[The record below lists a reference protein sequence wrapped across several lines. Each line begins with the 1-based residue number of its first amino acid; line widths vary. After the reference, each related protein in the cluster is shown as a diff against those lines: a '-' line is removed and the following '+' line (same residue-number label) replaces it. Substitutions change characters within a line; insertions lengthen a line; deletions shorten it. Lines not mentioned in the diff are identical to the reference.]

1 MISHKAFNR
10 YLAVY
15 AKPFFRKVSAIFN
28 LGREN
33 HVTSGFNL
41 LFCKLSKFFK
51 TSEIIVSFHRAQK
64 ISPQTKFCAFEVL
77 MALSGLQDLLC
88 FVEEWVQQLIKYFF
102 HFSNWGALFPSSCT
116 NFAFCKNMQLHKF
129 QDTDALIKPLPPAQ
143 SGKQG
148 RTCHFTCFFILLNT
162 STAFLPEYLYFGLPG

>member
-1 MISHKAFNR
+1 MICLLTVLLFESLNTTWNINKGLWQTSTIATQALISWPLFGMLNYQKVFLLVISATVNTDGLFPVLQILELNFLGLGREMISHKAFNR

-64 ISPQTKFCAFEVL
+64 ISP
-77 MALSGLQDLLC
+77 
-88 FVEEWVQQLIKYFF
+88 
-102 HFSNWGALFPSSCT
+102 
-116 NFAFCKNMQLHKF
+116 
-129 QDTDALIKPLPPAQ
+129 
-143 SGKQG
+143 
-148 RTCHFTCFFILLNT
+148 
-162 STAFLPEYLYFGLPG
+162 